1 VEVSG
6 LKMFNGQRTE
16 SDLIMDP
23 RVTYDMKRTKD
34 SYEKKEP
41 LITQIST
48 DTALSFS

>member
-1 VEVSG
+1 MDNEHW
-6 LKMFNGQRTE
+6 TE
-16 SDLIMDP
+16 SELITDP
-23 RVTYDMKRTKD
+23 GVTYDMKRTKD